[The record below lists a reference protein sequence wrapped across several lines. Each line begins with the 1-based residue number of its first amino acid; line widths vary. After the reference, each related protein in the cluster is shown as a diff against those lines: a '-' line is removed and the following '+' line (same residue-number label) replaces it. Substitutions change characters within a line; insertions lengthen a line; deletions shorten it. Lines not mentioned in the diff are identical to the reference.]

1 MNNMSKNWK
10 SAVFYILIPVL
21 LVVLAFVIANQQN
34 GEEVKYSEIVNL
46 FKTDQVNEFE
56 LDLTS
61 GSLTFT
67 TFDKPDEEQ
76 EYKVPSVTYF
86 LDDIKDSVNEY
97 NEAHPDAQITYNYR
111 QSNSRSWIVSL
122 LPYIIILVGGS
133 VLVWF
138 MMKKMG
144 DTMNNETNRT
154 IGFGRVK
161 TKAVED
167 KNKKTF
173 ADVAGCDE
181 EKAELEELVEFLKD
195 PQKFTD
201 LGARIPKGVLLVG
214 PPGTGKT
221 LLAKAVAGEA
231 NAPFLSI
238 SGSDFVEMYVGV

>member
-1 MNNMSKNWK
+1 MSKNWK
-10 SAVFYILIPVL
+10 SAIFYILIPIV
-21 LVVLAFVIANQQN
+21 LVVLAFTFANNQN
-34 GEEVKYSEIVNL
+34 KADLKYSEVVNL
-46 FKTDQVNEFE
+46 FKTNQVSEFE

-61 GSLTFT
+61 GTLSYELFS
-67 TFDKPDEEQ
+67 KPDETQ
-76 EYKVPSVTYF
+76 DYRVPSVTYF
-86 LDDIKDSVNEY
+86 LDDIRDSVNAY
-97 NEAHPDAQITYNYR
+97 NEAHPDAQIEYNYK
-111 QSNSRSWIVSL
+111 QSNSRNWFVNLIPYLLIIVVGSL
-122 LPYIIILVGGS
+122 
-133 VLVWF
+133 LVWF

-154 IGFGRVK
+154 LGFGRVK
-161 TKAVED
+161 AKTVED

-231 NAPFLSI
+231 DAPFLLSLI
-238 SGSDFVEMYVGV
+238 HI

>member
-1 MNNMSKNWK
+1 MNNLSKNWK
-10 SAVFYILIPVL
+10 SALFYILIPVL
-21 LVVLAFVIANQQN
+21 LVVFAFAIANQQN
-34 GEEVKYSEIVNL
+34 DTELKYSQIVNL
-46 FKTDQVNEFE
+46 FKTNQVSEFE

-61 GSLTFT
+61 GTLTYE
-67 TFDKPDEEQ
+67 TFDKPDEVQ
-76 EYKVPSVTYF
+76 KYKVPSVTYF
-86 LDDIKDSVNEY
+86 IEDIRDSINEY
-97 NEAHPDAQITYNYR
+97 NEAHPDAQIEYNYK
-111 QSNSRSWIVSL
+111 QSSSRNWIFNL
-122 LPYIIILVGGS
+122 LPYIIIIAGGA
-133 VLVWF
+133 VFAWF

-144 DTMNNETNRT
+144 DTMSNETNRT
-154 IGFGRVK
+154 LGFGRVK
-161 TKAVED
+161 TKSLED

-238 SGSDFVEMYVGV
+238 SGSDLLKCMLV